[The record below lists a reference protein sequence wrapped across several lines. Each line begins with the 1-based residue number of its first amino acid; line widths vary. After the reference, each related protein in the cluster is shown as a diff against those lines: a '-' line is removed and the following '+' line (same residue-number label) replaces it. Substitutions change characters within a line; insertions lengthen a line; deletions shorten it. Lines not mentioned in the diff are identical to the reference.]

1 MGMAVTKPLDT
12 ALLARMT
19 GRLGEASVIEAQMA
33 AIGKA
38 TADRLAEA
46 LLQATSV
53 AVSVVPETAPQ
64 GVRADMAATFGAQD
78 VLCETTIEGWSLDLL
93 LAVDSAFVI
102 AMTERLLGGESDGVP
117 ASRPL
122 SEIEQDVAKLL
133 FETFAETLRKAVYPN
148 CDRAICSN
156 PFQGPLKR
164 ESDASSADFSAVLV
178 LGVTIGK
185 ASFKLRAMVPQAVV
199 LKTKIA
205 EPATS
210 KIDTRPKHWT
220 EQLSEKVQKSNV
232 GLEARIRLVPVS
244 LGTVARL
251 QPGSVIP
258 FADTKDTRVLLRANG
273 KDLFW
278 CELGKSGERYMV
290 RLQERH
296 GSEEDLMKELT
307 A

>member
-1 MGMAVTKPLDT
+1 MAVTKPMDI

-19 GRLGEASVIEAQMA
+19 GRLGEAPVIEAQMA

-38 TADRLAEA
+38 TADGLANA

-53 AVSVVPETAPQ
+53 PMSIAPETALQ

-93 LAVDSAFVI
+93 LAVDSSFVI
-102 AMTERLLGGESDGVP
+102 AITERLLGGESDGVP

-133 FETFAETLRKAVYPN
+133 FETFAETMRKAVYPK

-164 ESDASSADFSAVLV
+164 ESDASSADFTAILV
-178 LGVTIGK
+178 LDVTIGK

-205 EPATS
+205 EPAAAAKT
-210 KIDTRPKHWT
+210 DNRPKHWT
-220 EQLSEKVQKSNV
+220 EQLSDKVQKSNV
-232 GLEARIRLVPVS
+232 GLEARVRLVPLP
-244 LGTVARL
+244 LGTVAKL
-251 QPGSVIP
+251 QPGSIIP
-258 FADTKDTRVLLRANG
+258 FADEKDTRVLLRANG